1 MTEDAPRPRP
11 LRTVGSRAVTTGSA
25 LAVVLLP
32 LVVGAL
38 ASRAAGGDPMASV
51 NALMTG
57 GGQRARLSRGQLRTY
72 RGRALTTVRHVW
84 DRSPRMPEGKPLR
97 AALAGAGRDRRGR
110 TAGGDRPADRH
121 RDHRATASG

>member
-1 MTEDAPRPRP
+1 MTEDLPRSRP
-11 LRTVGSRAVTTGSA
+11 FRTTGSA

-57 GGQRARLSRGQLRTY
+57 GGQRARLSRSQLRTY
-72 RGRALTTVRHVW
+72 RSRALSTARHVW
-84 DRSPRMPEGKPLR
+84 DRSPGR
-97 AALAGAGRDRRGR
+97 ADGQSLHSASAEAARRTERRRPRTPRR
-110 TAGGDRPADRH
+110 TARS
-121 RDHRATASG
+121 TAARSTEHTSSG